1 MPVLDGLRGVAV
13 LLVLLIHAIWGP
25 LRPATASIDVVVRA
39 VAYAGWMG
47 VDLFFVLSGFLI
59 TGILLDTRGQPG
71 WWPNFIA
78 RRALRI
84 FPLYYGALT
93 VLFVLLPRLARW
105 SEPQFTTL
113 QANQTWYW
121 TYTVNLLAALTQGR
135 GTPLSTL
142 HFWSL
147 SVEEQFYLIWP
158 LIVWACKPRSLL
170 RVIGLIVIGGLSFLL
185 RVVLHYPA
193 NPPCPPLL
201 TPGRLHGL
209 LAGPAPA
216 APSRL

>member
-93 VLFVLLPRLARW
+93 VLFVLLPRLVRW
-105 SEPQFTTL
+105 SEPQFITL
-113 QANQTWYW
+113 QANRSEEHTSELQSQSNLVCRLLLEKKKKN
-121 TYTVNLLAALTQGR
+121 TYYEE
-135 GTPLSTL
+135 LSDKD
-142 HFWSL
+142 
-147 SVEEQFYLIWP
+147 Y
-158 LIVWACKPRSLL
+158 
-170 RVIGLIVIGGLSFLL
+170 
-185 RVVLHYPA
+185 
-193 NPPCPPLL
+193 
-201 TPGRLHGL
+201 
-209 LAGPAPA
+209 
-216 APSRL
+216 